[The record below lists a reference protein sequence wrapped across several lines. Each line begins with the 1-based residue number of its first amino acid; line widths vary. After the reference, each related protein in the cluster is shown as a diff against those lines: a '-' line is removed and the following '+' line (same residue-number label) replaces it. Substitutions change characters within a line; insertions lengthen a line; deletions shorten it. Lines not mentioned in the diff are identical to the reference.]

1 VAALFHTLE
10 TAAQDDAAELAEAL
24 LTDLVKDA
32 EADEKKARL
41 RSLRDLNAAAI
52 LLRDMAALVFK
63 EDALPLDQ

>member
-1 VAALFHTLE
+1 MAALFHTLE